1 MNSQPACPVC
11 GHPLPVDAPAGLC
24 PQCLLDSATVTA
36 AGTGSSTGG
45 VTFTGTARPVPGEMF
60 GGYRILRLLG
70 RGGMGEVWEADHL
83 ESGRRVALK
92 VMSHRLASETDRK
105 RFLREGRL
113 AAAVSHPNV
122 IYIFGSEEINGVPVI
137 AMELV
142 HAGTLREL
150 VKKRGPLPVAEAVDH
165 MLQVIAGLAA
175 ASSAGV
181 LHRDIKPANCF
192 LSADGTAKVGDFG
205 LSISTLARQESM
217 VTASGSVLG
226 TPSLASPEQLRG
238 EELDVRSDIYSVG
251 ATLYHLLTGKL
262 PFHADDLVKL
272 IATVLDSA
280 PVSPAAHRP
289 ELASA
294 LCKIILRCLSKDRKT
309 RFADYASLAV
319 ALQPYSSAAARPAN
333 LGLRSAAG
341 VVDSLVAAL
350 PAFACMVVVGSALD
364 DYLLAQRT
372 FASIV
377 WMALA
382 ILWELSYLGVCEGVF
397 GAGLGKWMFG
407 LRVLNRQSAP
417 PGIVRAAARAAIFG
431 LPQWLSIAAAWLAF
445 TGARYAQADAASEF
459 LWTEAIGPVLLILM
473 FCTIRRAN
481 GFAGLHDLATGTRVV
496 AASVFE
502 HRVPVESPAPAV
514 IPTES
519 IGRLGPYDL
528 KSQLDGRGGQSLWL
542 AYDPALRRE
551 VWIHRQPAGALAVS
565 PRRRELSRATRLR
578 WLNGRRDSDEAWDAY
593 EAPVGRPLVSLVQ
606 TPQPWRAV
614 RFWLHDLA
622 TEFHTGQQHESPAPK
637 LQPDHVWVR
646 ADGQAVVLDFPC
658 PGLDS
663 EANGADSA
671 ATDLASLQG
680 LLHRIASE
688 ARLGRDGKGKLEEG
702 PPPLPAR
709 AFLERLA
716 ARAFDSAELLRGNLE
731 SLIRQPAVAPANLR
745 INMVLLPTATA
756 VLIGL
761 LVPALMHHAERRWN
775 TEWARLFPGK
785 ASMQGALVDPLTTN
799 ESRDKM
805 LRLYLGA
812 EFADVLTN
820 KVFWDNPHLGG
831 RLEEYDRKS
840 LTNALVT
847 ASLVTPAELA
857 EARSAG
863 PGILSD
869 LRALQVRQL
878 WGVGLNVAVVALW
891 VGMAVSLLCTLLLGQ
906 PPLLRLMG
914 LVVVDRHGAPV
925 SRGRALWRWLVGWT
939 PLLVWVAIILFL
951 ATATSTGLVHPIKV
965 EAVVRY
971 SLYTLMALLA
981 HLGSS
986 LESPWRTW
994 NDKLSGT
1001 YVVPR

>member
-11 GHPLPVDAPAGLC
+11 GHPLPADAPVGLC
-24 PQCLLDSATVTA
+24 PRCLLDSATVTA
-36 AGTGSSTGG
+36 AGTGSGSGAT
-45 VTFTGTARPVPGEMF
+45 TFTAAARPVPGEMF
-60 GGYRILRLLG
+60 GGYRVLRLLG
-70 RGGMGEVWEADHL
+70 RGGMGEVWEADHI

-175 ASSAGV
+175 ANSAGV

-262 PFHADDLVKL
+262 PFHAEELVKL

-280 PVSPAAHRP
+280 PVSPAVHRP
-289 ELASA
+289 ELPAA
-294 LCKIILRCLSKDRKT
+294 LCKIILRCLSKDRKA
-309 RFADYASLAV
+309 RFADYAALAA
-319 ALQPYSSAAARPAN
+319 ALQPFSSTAAKPAN
-333 LGLRSAAG
+333 PG
-341 VVDSLVAAL
+341 VRFVANLVDDLVATL
-350 PAFACMVVVGSALD
+350 PTFVGMVAVGYPVD
-364 DYLLAQRT
+364 DYFLSERNLVGA
-372 FASIV
+372 A
-377 WMALA
+377 WLALA
-382 ILWELSYLGVCEGVF
+382 SAWALAYYGVCEGLW
-397 GAGLGKWMFG
+397 GAAVGKWLFG
-407 LRVLNRQSAP
+407 LRVTNRAGAP
-417 PGIVRAAARAAIFG
+417 PGILRAITRAVIVN
-431 LPQWLSIAAAWLAF
+431 LPGVLGTLA
-445 TGARYAQADAASEF
+445 TLLTYTAARYAEASARAEW
-459 LWTEAIGPVLLILM
+459 LGTEWISWALAIALL
-473 FCTIRRAN
+473 CTMRRRN
-481 GFAGLHDLATGTRVV
+481 GFAALHDLATDTRVV
-496 AASVFE
+496 VAPVRE
-502 HRVPVESPAPAV
+502 QRVAVEIPAPAAS
-514 IPTES
+514 PTETA
-519 IGRLGPYDL
+519 GKLGPYEL
-528 KSQLDGRGGQSLWL
+528 KAKLSERGAESLWL
-542 AYDPALRRE
+542 AHDAALRRD
-551 VWIHRQPAGALAVS
+551 VWIHRQPAGAPVVS
-565 PRRRELSRATRLR
+565 TRRRELSRPTRLR
-578 WLNGRRDSDEAWDAY
+578 WLNGRRDGDEAWDAY
-593 EAPVGRPLVSLVQ
+593 EAPAGRPLVDLLQ

-622 TEFHTGQQHESPAPK
+622 DEFHTGQQHESPVPK

-658 PGLDS
+658 PSPVS
-663 EANGADSA
+663 EADGASPA

-680 LLHRIASE
+680 LLHRIAAD
-688 ARLGRDGKGKLEEG
+688 ARLGRDGKGKLTEG

-731 SLIRQPAVAPANLR
+731 SLIRQPAVAPTNLR
-745 INMVLLPTATA
+745 ANAVLLPGGLALGFG
-756 VLIGL
+756 VL
-761 LVPALMHHAERRWN
+761 VMFMQHHYERRWDA
-775 TEWARLFPGK
+775 EWARHFPGK
-785 ASMQGALVDPLTTN
+785 VSMQGALV
-799 ESRDKM
+799 ESPTMSEARKKS
-805 LRLYLGA
+805 LRLYLGG

-820 KVFWDNPHLGG
+820 KVFWENPHLGG
-831 RLEEYDRKS
+831 GLEESARKS

-847 ASLVTPAELA
+847 ASLATPAELA
-857 EARSAG
+857 AARTAG
-863 PGILSD
+863 PAILTD
-869 LRALQVRQL
+869 LRGVQTRDL
-878 WGVGLNVAVVALW
+878 WLTGLNVVAGFIVL
-891 VGMAVSLLCTLLLGQ
+891 GAAVSLLVTLVMGQPLLL
-906 PPLLRLMG
+906 RIMG
-914 LVVVDRHGAPV
+914 LAVVDRHGAPV

-939 PLLVWVAIILFL
+939 PALLWLGFLLFL
-951 ATATSTGLVHPIKV
+951 FVSPFTGTIRPFKV
-965 EAVVRY
+965 GVAVRW
-971 SLYTLMALLA
+971 SLYTLLAVLA
-981 HLGSS
+981 HLGNS
-986 LESPWRTW
+986 LESPWRNW